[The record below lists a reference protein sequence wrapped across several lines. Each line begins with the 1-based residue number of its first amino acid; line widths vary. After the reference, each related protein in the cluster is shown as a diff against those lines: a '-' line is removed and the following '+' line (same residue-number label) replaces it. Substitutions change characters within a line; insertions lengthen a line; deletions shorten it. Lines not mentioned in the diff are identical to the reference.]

1 MHCNR
6 GMERDE
12 VTALRQVLQAEA
24 ARAGAA
30 VPALDDQLVAA
41 ALVETASFLR
51 RLRSRILE
59 VNAGDVE
66 GASAALDRGSLD
78 RLTLTPERLDEM
90 ELQLRAM
97 AELPPLERVIETWTT
112 ADGLQVTS
120 LRIPVGVVGANFE
133 ARPNVALD
141 VASQLL
147 KSLNGGVLRTGS
159 AATATVTALVD
170 EVLRPALAAVG
181 LPPEVVG
188 LVRFPDHAGAEA
200 LVSLPREIP
209 LVILRGSGPAT
220 SSLARIAAGHGVAVI
235 AHAEGGGVLYLDRT
249 ADVARAET
257 LLAASLDRLGV
268 CNRLNL
274 LLVHE
279 DLGPLLARFA
289 EVLRRIGV
297 EPRGTARACAV
308 APLTPLDAEL
318 GHEWANDPERLAS
331 VSVDLVSGVS
341 EAVEIANRATSGLA
355 AGIVAE
361 DPEAAEAFLTG
372 YRGTAAFW
380 HAPTR
385 FADGFALTG
394 APETGIN
401 VGWAPGPRGPV
412 TYRDLW
418 LRQFRVVGDGTQ
430 HR

>member
-1 MHCNR
+1 MAVN
-6 GMERDE
+6 ELS
-12 VTALRQVLQAEA
+12 TLRENLQAEA
-24 ARAGAA
+24 ARAGEA
-30 VPALDDQLVAA
+30 VSALDDRLVAA
-41 ALVETASFLR
+41 ALAEAAGVLQRE
-51 RLRSRILE
+51 RSRILE

-66 GASAALDRGSLD
+66 AASAALDRGSLD
-78 RLTLTPERLDEM
+78 RLTLTAARLDEM
-90 ELQLRAM
+90 ELQLRVM
-97 AELPPLERVIETWTT
+97 AELPPLERLIESWTT
-112 ADGLQVTS
+112 TEGLQVSS

-159 AATATVTALVD
+159 AAAATVTALVD

-181 LPPEVVG
+181 LPGEVVG
-188 LVRFPDHAGAEA
+188 LVRSTEHAGAEA
-200 LVSLPREIP
+200 LCSLPKEIP
-209 LVILRGSGPAT
+209 LVILRGSGPTTA
-220 SSLARIAAGHGVAVI
+220 SLSRIAAGHGVAVI

-249 ADVARAET
+249 ADTARAET
-257 LLAASLDRLGV
+257 LIANSLDRLGV

-279 DLGPLLARFA
+279 DLGSLLAQFA
-289 EVLRRIGV
+289 DVLRRNGV
-297 EPRGTARACAV
+297 EPRGTERACAV
-308 APLTPLDAEL
+308 APLTPLDVEL
-318 GHEWANDPERLAS
+318 GHEWANDSERLAS
-331 VSVDLVSGVS
+331 VTVDLVSGLS
-341 EAVEIANRATSGLA
+341 EAVEIANRETSGLA
-355 AGIVAE
+355 AGVVAE
-361 DPEAAEAFLTG
+361 DPAVAEAFLAS
-372 YRGTAAFW
+372 YRGTVAFW

>member
-1 MHCNR
+1 MS
-6 GMERDE
+6 
-12 VTALRQVLQAEA
+12 TLREILQAEA
-24 ARAGAA
+24 ARAGEAVAA
-30 VPALDDQLVAA
+30 LEDRLVAA
-41 ALVETASFLR
+41 ALAEAASLLHR
-51 RLRSRILE
+51 VRSRILE

-66 GASAALDRGSLD
+66 AASAVLDRGSLD
-78 RLTLTPERLDEM
+78 RLALTPARLDEM

-97 AELPPLERVIETWTT
+97 AELPPLERLIESWTT
-112 ADGLQVTS
+112 AEGLQVSS

-159 AATATVTALVD
+159 AAAATVTALVD

-188 LVRFPDHAGAEA
+188 LVRSPDHAGAEA
-200 LVSLPREIP
+200 LCSLPREIP
-209 LVILRGSGPAT
+209 LVILRGSGPTTA
-220 SSLARIAAGHGVAVI
+220 SLARVAAGHGVAVI

-249 ADVARAET
+249 ADTGRAET
-257 LLAASLDRLGV
+257 LIANSVDRLGV

-274 LLVHE
+274 LLVHA
-279 DLGPLLARFA
+279 DLGSLLAQFA
-289 EVLRRIGV
+289 EVLRRNGV

-331 VSVDLVSGVS
+331 VTVDLVSDAS
-341 EAVEIANRATSGLA
+341 EAAEIANRATSGLA
-355 AGIVAE
+355 AGVVAE
-361 DPEAAEAFLTG
+361 DPAAAEDFLAR
-372 YRGTAAFW
+372 YRGTAGFW

-430 HR
+430 QR